1 MELNPIDEL
10 LPVIAQAVAT
20 WKLKNTPDKIK
31 SKVTDLLDANSKEIT
46 MKLLGFSNNWNRG
59 WELDHY
65 NGRSSDSA
73 AGDFIRSTQAEAIKE
88 WLAQVSM
95 PSLDTKTKN
104 KLIKQAQATY
114 EDYLGK
120 AVRAAIERKATADA
134 DLVIAHLSQSQQ
146 IDKHLQVLKLINLS
160 GE

>member
-10 LPVIAQAVAT
+10 LPVIAQAVAA
-20 WKLKNTPDKIK
+20 WKLNNTATVVKDKI
-31 SKVTDLLDANSKEIT
+31 TRLLDANSKEIT
-46 MKLLGFSNNWNRG
+46 MKLLGFDQHWNE
-59 WELDHY
+59 WELDHC
-65 NGRSSDSA
+65 NGRSGNSA

-114 EDYLGK
+114 EDYLSK
-120 AVRAAIERKATADA
+120 AVRAAIERKAIADA
-134 DLVIAHLSQSQQ
+134 DLVIAHLTQSQQ

>member
-10 LPVIAQAVAT
+10 LPVIAQAVAE
-20 WKLKNTPDKIK
+20 WKLNNTTTVVKDKI
-31 SKVTDLLDANSKEIT
+31 TRLLDANSKEIT
-46 MKLLGFSNNWNRG
+46 MKLLGFDHRWDK
-59 WELDHY
+59 WELDHC
-65 NGRSSDSA
+65 NGRSGNSA
-73 AGDFIRSTQAEAIKE
+73 AGDFIRNSHAEAIKE

-104 KLIKQAQATY
+104 KLIKQAQHTY
-114 EDYLGK
+114 EDYLGR
-120 AVRAAIERKATADA
+120 AVRNAMEKKATNDA
-134 DLVIAHLSQSQQ
+134 EQLIAHITQSQQ

>member
-20 WKLKNTPDKIK
+20 WKLKNTSDKIK

-46 MKLLGFSNNWNRG
+46 MKLLGFDNRWNE
-59 WELDHY
+59 WELDHC
-65 NGRSSDSA
+65 NNRSGNSA

-95 PSLDTKTKN
+95 PTLDTKTKN

-114 EDYLGK
+114 EDYLGR

-134 DLVIAHLSQSQQ
+134 DLVIAHLTQSQQ

>member
-20 WKLKNTPDKIK
+20 WKLNNTAPIVKDKI
-31 SKVTDLLDANSKEIT
+31 TRLLDANSKEIT
-46 MKLLGFSNNWNRG
+46 MKLLGFDKRWNE
-59 WELDHY
+59 WELDHC
-65 NGRSSDSA
+65 NSRSGNSA

-95 PSLDTKTKN
+95 PTLDTKTKN
-104 KLIKQAQATY
+104 KLLKQAQATY
-114 EDYLGK
+114 EDYLGR
-120 AVRAAIERKATADA
+120 AVRAAIERKAAADA
-134 DLVIAHLSQSQQ
+134 DLVIAHLTQSQQ
-146 IDKHLQVLKLINLS
+146 IDKHLQALKLINLS

>member
-10 LPVIAQAVAT
+10 LPVIAQAVAA
-20 WKLKNTPDKIK
+20 WKLNNTATVVKDKI
-31 SKVTDLLDANSKEIT
+31 THLLDANSKEIT
-46 MKLLGFSNNWNRG
+46 MKLLGFDNRWNA
-59 WELDHY
+59 WELDHC
-65 NGRSSDSA
+65 NGRSGNSA
-73 AGDFIRSTQAEAIKE
+73 AGDFLRSTQAEAIKE

-95 PSLDTKTKN
+95 PTLDTKTKN

-114 EDYLGK
+114 EDYLGR

-134 DLVIAHLSQSQQ
+134 DLVIAQLTQSQQ

>member
-10 LPVIAQAVAT
+10 LPVIAQAVAA
-20 WKLKNTPDKIK
+20 WKLNNTTTVVKDKI
-31 SKVTDLLDANSKEIT
+31 TRLLDANSKEIT
-46 MKLLGFSNNWNRG
+46 MKLLGFNNRWNE
-59 WELDHY
+59 WELDHC
-65 NGRSSDSA
+65 NGRSGNSA

-114 EDYLGK
+114 EDYLGRS
-120 AVRAAIERKATADA
+120 VRAAIERKATADA
-134 DLVIAHLSQSQQ
+134 DLVIAHLTQSQQ